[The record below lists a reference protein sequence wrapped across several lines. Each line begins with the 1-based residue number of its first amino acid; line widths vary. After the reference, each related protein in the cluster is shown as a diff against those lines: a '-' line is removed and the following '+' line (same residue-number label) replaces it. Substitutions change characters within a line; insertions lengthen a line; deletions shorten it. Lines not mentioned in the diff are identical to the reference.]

1 MRNIVFKDYSH
12 VAKYLQQC
20 FGLLTNRKVYIWVK
34 KYEGDTNRLILDCE
48 EWVDY
53 DTLTHTI
60 FLYYCTGFKKAEKK
74 DKKTRDKYCFD
85 LFFTRD
91 EPKSRVRICLDFDK
105 TEDDE

>member
-1 MRNIVFKDYSH
+1 MRIEFKDYSH

-20 FGLLTNRKVYIWVK
+20 FGLLTNREVFVWVRK
-34 KYEGDTNRLILDCE
+34 WDGETNKLGLDAE
-48 EWVDY
+48 EWVDFEE
-53 DTLTHTI
+53 LTKLI

-91 EPKSRVRICLDFDK
+91 EPKSRIRMCIDFTKRKDN
-105 TEDDE
+105 E